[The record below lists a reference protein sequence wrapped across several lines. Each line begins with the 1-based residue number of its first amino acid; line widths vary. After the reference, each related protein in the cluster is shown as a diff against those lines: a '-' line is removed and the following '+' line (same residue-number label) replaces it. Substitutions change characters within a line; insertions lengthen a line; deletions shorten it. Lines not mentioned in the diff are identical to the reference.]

1 MGEIGTL
8 ATLAGVLALSV
19 VSPGP
24 NFVLVT
30 STAMRSSRRAGL
42 AVAAGLA
49 LATLTWVLLTEAG
62 FALLLAPGTLAAE
75 AVRVVGAAYLI
86 LIGAKMVA
94 GARRPLPQG
103 PAAGAASGP
112 RSAWACL
119 RKGYIV
125 SMTSP
130 KSIAFYAS
138 VLGALMP
145 ARAPTWFDASVVA
158 IAVAVSALWYGG
170 LAIAFSA
177 GRVRRGFARAKTGLE
192 AAMGLCLVALGGRLL
207 AAR

>member
-1 MGEIGTL
+1 MSETGTL

-30 STAMRSSRRAGL
+30 STAMRASRRAGL

-62 FALLLAPGTLAAE
+62 FALLLAPGTIAAE
-75 AVRVVGAAYLI
+75 IVRVSGAAYLI
-86 LIGAKMVA
+86 FIGIKMVS
-94 GARRPLPQG
+94 GARKPMPQAPVAAPQG
-103 PAAGAASGP
+103 IWTA
-112 RSAWACL
+112 L
-119 RKGYIV
+119 RKGYLV

-138 VLGALMP
+138 ILGALMP
-145 ARAPTWFDASVVA
+145 AEAPVWFDASVVA
-158 IAVAVSALWYGG
+158 IAVSVSVLWYGS
-170 LAIAFSA
+170 LAIAFSDA
-177 GRVRRGFARAKTGLE
+177 RVRRGFARVKTGVE
-192 AAMGLCLVALGGRLL
+192 SVMGLCLVALGGRLL
-207 AAR
+207 AST